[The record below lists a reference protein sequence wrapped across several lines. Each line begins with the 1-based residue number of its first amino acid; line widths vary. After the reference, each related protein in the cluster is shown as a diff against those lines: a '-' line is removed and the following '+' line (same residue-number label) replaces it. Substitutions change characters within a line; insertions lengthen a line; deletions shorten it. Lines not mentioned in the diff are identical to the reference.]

1 MPDKSYIDIN
11 YIIKEEIKDINE
23 NKDLIENNN
32 NKINNNNEYNMKENI
47 KKENNYLLNKNLNAI
62 SVEKNIPS
70 ILPKKIQ
77 LNPSDVKEEEDLAKK
92 IFSKIFTDFCA
103 ADYQI
108 DELNFSST
116 SRANV

>member
-11 YIIKEEIKDINE
+11 YIIKEEITDINE
-23 NKDLIENNN
+23 NKDLIEDNK
-32 NKINNNNEYNMKENI
+32 NKINNMKENI
-47 KKENNYLLNKNLNAI
+47 KKENNYLSHKNLNAI

-92 IFSKIFTDFCA
+92 IFSKIFNRNQNEKNSGT
-103 ADYQI
+103 
-108 DELNFSST
+108 
-116 SRANV
+116 